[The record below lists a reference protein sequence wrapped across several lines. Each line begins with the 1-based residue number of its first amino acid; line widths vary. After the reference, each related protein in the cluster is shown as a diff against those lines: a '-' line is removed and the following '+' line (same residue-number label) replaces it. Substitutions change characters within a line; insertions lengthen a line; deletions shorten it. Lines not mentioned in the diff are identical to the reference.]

1 MKLVPET
8 CRITFAVLYD
18 NSCKLF
24 SFMFIQLTEVEVI
37 RFYFHV
43 LTGTFAVAC
52 LMVGSAVTK
61 GYNSVLAQAGTT
73 VVDLGPLTNDTNGT
87 TAFSDTMEEEV
98 MGEEELNIRLQF
110 AMSVTFMVGVI
121 QVC

>member
-1 MKLVPET
+1 M
-8 CRITFAVLYD
+8 
-18 NSCKLF
+18 S
-24 SFMFIQLTEVEVI
+24 IQLTTVDVS

>member
-8 CRITFAVLYD
+8 CLITFAVLND
-18 NSCKLF
+18 NSCKIF
-24 SFMFIQLTEVEVI
+24 SCMSIQLTTVDVS